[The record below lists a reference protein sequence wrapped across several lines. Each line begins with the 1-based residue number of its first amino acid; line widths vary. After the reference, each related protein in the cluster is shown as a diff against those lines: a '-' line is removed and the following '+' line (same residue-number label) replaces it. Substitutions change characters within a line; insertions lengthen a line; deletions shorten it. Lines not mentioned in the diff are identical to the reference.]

1 MGEDIG
7 KDGES
12 TTVIHTPVLLRECID
27 LLNIRPGGRYIDCTV
42 GTAGHAIAFLERSS
56 PGGRLLGIDSDP
68 KAIEIAR
75 DRLKPYG
82 ENAVLADENFRDLQ
96 DICARYGFHAVDGIL
111 FDLGMSSLQLD
122 DSNRGF
128 SFRFDAPLDMRFSPT
143 QPTTAASIVN
153 RLSEA
158 ELAALLEEYG
168 EERRSRLIAR
178 KIVASRPVN
187 TTLELVDVVKQV
199 VGRSGRLHPATRTF
213 QALRIAVNQE
223 LTNLEEALKQTID
236 LLAPG
241 GRLAV
246 ISYHSLEDRLVKRF
260 MHQES
265 KGCLC
270 PPNVPV
276 CTCGHTTTLK
286 LINRKAIMPSFAERE
301 ANPRSRSAKL
311 RVAERL

>member
-7 KDGES
+7 KDGEFA
-12 TTVIHTPVLLRECID
+12 TVIHTPVLLRECSD

-42 GTAGHAIAFLERSS
+42 GTAGHAVAFLDRSS

-68 KAIEIAR
+68 TAIDIAKN
-75 DRLKPYG
+75 RLKPYG
-82 ENAVLADENFRDLQ
+82 ENAVLANENFRDLQ
-96 DICARYGFHAVDGIL
+96 NICARYGFHPADGIL

-153 RLSEA
+153 KLSEA
-158 ELAALLEEYG
+158 ELAGLIEKYG

-178 KIVASRPVN
+178 NIVASRPVN

-236 LLAPG
+236 LLTPG

-276 CTCGHTTTLK
+276 CTCGHTTTLT
-286 LINRKAIMPSFAERE
+286 LVNRKIVTPSSAERK

-311 RVAERL
+311 RVAQRL